1 VSADEFENQ
10 HQAPVPAYERT
21 WRHPAE
27 IADAARTDFLAT
39 PPAISRRLTAF
50 TATISLVASVAV
62 LTVAIPKGI
71 NAYREQDEATQ
82 QSLPVSNTTG
92 ALVKNFSLT
101 DMAVITGDSGSTSAL
116 SLGNGLW
123 IVSSD
128 DIAASTSLWVASAS
142 GQDIAVDVVASDR
155 ASGLALV
162 HCQDKSTW
170 GTEPDLTHLIDPKYI
185 VDMSKY
191 RVVDSATSVTF
202 TPQPSLSTS
211 SASADVPINS
221 TDTIHGLAT
230 VRDTNGQLVGIVVR
244 RHHSAWMLN
253 KASIIRTI
261 LAVFKK
267 P

>member
-1 VSADEFENQ
+1 MSADEFENQ
-10 HQAPVPAYERT
+10 NQAPIPAYERT

-50 TATISLVASVAV
+50 AATLSLVASVAV
-62 LTVAIPKGI
+62 LTIAIPKGI
-71 NAYREQDEATQ
+71 NAYREQKEVTQ
-82 QSLPVSNTTG
+82 QSLPTVNDTG
-92 ALVKNFSLT
+92 ALVKNFALT
-101 DMAVITGDSGSTSAL
+101 EMAVITGDSGSTSAL

-123 IVSSD
+123 IVASD
-128 DIAASTSLWVASAS
+128 DIAGSSRLWVASAS

-155 ASGLALV
+155 ATGLALV

-170 GTEPDLTHLIDPKYI
+170 GVAPDLTHLIDPNDI
-185 VDMSKY
+185 ADMSKY
-191 RVVDSATSVTF
+191 RIVDSATSVTF

-253 KASIIRTI
+253 KASIIRTV
-261 LAVFKK
+261 LAVLKK